1 MLESFMYLFVSETL
15 ISQLFSF
22 GLCYLLEYFLLN
34 YKQKPVKEYF

>member
-15 ISQLFSF
+15 ISQLVSV

-34 YKQKPVKEYF
+34 YKQKPLKEYF